1 MSRRG
6 KTIKKLLVTIP
17 ATLSVLLAG
26 ISYAQTEP
34 QAEPPKPTEETILL
48 QQIPS
53 VYGASK
59 YEQKVTEAP
68 SSVTIITSDEIKK
81 YGYRTLADI
90 LRSVRSFYVTYD
102 RNYNYFGV
110 RGFARPGDYNT
121 KVLLLIDGHRLND
134 NVYDQAPIGTHF
146 ILDVDLIDRVEII
159 RGPTSSL
166 YGSNAFF
173 GVINVITKRGRDLKG
188 IEISGSAG
196 SLETYTGRG
205 SYGNRFSSNVETIL
219 SGTIFDSAGQ
229 KDLFF
234 KEFDDPSTNNGIAE
248 NCDNDHFYSL
258 FAKQS
263 LYDFVL
269 EGGYVSRNKKIPTA
283 SYETVFDDPRTHTV
297 DRQGF
302 LDLKYEH
309 IFNNQLGVMARVFY
323 DQYYY
328 KGDYAY
334 NWAASGEPPDVII
347 NKDYAKG
354 EWWGA
359 EVQLRKRLF
368 ERHDVILGA
377 EYQDNLRQNQG
388 NYDVEVYLDD
398 KRHSQRW
405 GLYIQDEFRIH
416 DKLTL
421 SAGVRYDHY
430 QTFGDTTNPRIGLI
444 YHPLEKTYLKLLY
457 GTAFRAPNAYESYY
471 MDFGFTKAN
480 PDLKPEK
487 IHTYELVLEQYIGNH
502 LRATVDGFYYRIH
515 DLINQQRDPD
525 DGLLVFRNIDE
536 VEAKGV
542 ELELE
547 GKWSNGLEGRISYSF
562 QHATDEK
569 TGARLTNSPAQLA
582 KFNLIV
588 PLVADKLFT
597 GIEFQYMSKRKTLA
611 GNYVDGFSVT
621 NLTLFSRNLAKGL
634 EVSGS
639 VYNLFNEKY
648 WDPGAVEHLQ
658 DAIQQD
664 GRTFRIKVTY
674 LFDF

>member
-1 MSRRG
+1 MSRRS
-6 KTIKKLLVTIP
+6 KKIRKFLAIILT
-17 ATLSVLLAG
+17 ALSFLFAG
-26 ISYAQTEP
+26 ISHAQTGLQP
-34 QAEPPKPTEETILL
+34 QPPGSSEETLLL
-48 QQIPS
+48 QEIPS
-53 VYGASK
+53 VYSASK

-102 RNYNYFGV
+102 RNYNYLGV

-121 KVLLLIDGHRLND
+121 RVLFLIDGHRLND

-159 RGPTSSL
+159 RGPSSSL
-166 YGSNAFF
+166 YGPNAFF

-188 IEISGSAG
+188 IEVSGEAG
-196 SLETYTGRG
+196 SLETYKGRG
-205 SYGNRFSSNVETIL
+205 SFGKRFTSDIETLL
-219 SGTIFDSAGQ
+219 SGTVFDSAGQ

-234 KEFDDPSTNNGIAE
+234 KEFDDPSTNNGIVV
-248 NCDNDHFYSL
+248 NSDNDHFYNL

-263 LYDFVL
+263 FHDFVL
-269 EGGYVSRNKKIPTA
+269 EGAYVSRTKSIPTA
-283 SYETVFDDPRTHTV
+283 SYGTVFNDPRTHTQ
-297 DRQGF
+297 DSQGF
-302 LDLKYEH
+302 LDLKYDRT
-309 IFNNQLGVMARVFY
+309 FDNQLGVMARLFY

-334 NWAASGEPPDVII
+334 NWAGPVDPPNII
-347 NKDYAKG
+347 MNKDYAKG

-368 ERHDVILGA
+368 EKHDVIWGA

-416 DKLTL
+416 DKVTF
-421 SAGVRYDHY
+421 SAGVRYDY
-430 QTFGDTTNPRIGLI
+430 YETFGGTTNPRIGLI

-471 MDFGFTKAN
+471 MDFGITKAN

-487 IHTYELVLEQYIGNH
+487 IATYELVLEQYIGNH
-502 LRATVDGFYYRIH
+502 LRASVDGFYYRINN
-515 DLINQQRDPD
+515 LINQQRDPE
-525 DGLLVFRNIDE
+525 DGLLVFTNTDK

-542 ELELE
+542 EFELE
-547 GKWSNGLEGRISYSF
+547 GKWPSGFEGRLSYSI
-562 QHATDEK
+562 QNAKNDATGE
-569 TGARLTNSPAQLA
+569 TLTNSPAQLV
-582 KFNLIV
+582 KLNLIA
-588 PLVADKLFT
+588 PLVREKLFA
-597 GIEFQYMSKRKTLA
+597 GLEVQYTSKRKTLA
-611 GNYVDGFSVT
+611 GNYVDGFYVT
-621 NLTLFSRNLAKGL
+621 NLTLFSQRLAKGL
-634 EVSGS
+634 EISGS
-639 VYNLFNEKY
+639 VYNLFNKKY
-648 WDPGAVEHLQ
+648 GDPGAEEHVQ
-658 DAIQQD
+658 DILQQD
-664 GRTFRIKVTY
+664 GRTFRVKVTY